1 MKIFSFNCNK
11 YFLYVVGYWI
21 LEIGFYILFLSNRD
35 YFSLTKDFVPREY
48 TFVIL
53 LNIGD
58 LLSGFLVLY
67 TKRVSKTK
75 RDKEIEK
82 KDDNINQHKNE
93 LIYDTTAN
101 IQRKHFKRKMIII
114 GILDYISRSFF
125 WIAYA
130 ITGAEEKKVCF
141 IFEKDIVCTV
151 DIIMRYIF
159 SIFILKISV
168 FKHGIVSIVMICVGF
183 IILLTSDCLY
193 IKSSEEKGGLSMSLT
208 LFYSGILLLRGISF
222 PYEDTIVKQL
232 FLNDYIFPGTM
243 QFYRGLIESVII
255 IVITPLLCLL
265 FGFKVNFNY
274 QIPLVQIIFTLIFY
288 TIVVFIKAFFLLKII
303 YHFSSQSV
311 SILIISESLGGSIF
325 EIIDIIRD
333 GELSKSDIIFII
345 PEIIGIFIILF
356 AALIYDE
363 VIIIN
368 ILNLNQNVKIG
379 IIGRAEN
386 EALELNSLEEIPLNP
401 IMTLDDS
408 DMIEISEDN

>member
-1 MKIFSFNCNK
+1 M
-11 YFLYVVGYWI
+11 
-21 LEIGFYILFLSNRD
+21 
-35 YFSLTKDFVPREY
+35 
-48 TFVIL
+48 
-53 LNIGD
+53 
-58 LLSGFLVLY
+58 
-67 TKRVSKTK
+67 
-75 RDKEIEK
+75 
-82 KDDNINQHKNE
+82 
-93 LIYDTTAN
+93 
-101 IQRKHFKRKMIII
+101 
-114 GILDYISRSFF
+114 
-125 WIAYA
+125 
-130 ITGAEEKKVCF
+130 
-141 IFEKDIVCTV
+141 
-151 DIIMRYIF
+151 
-159 SIFILKISV
+159 
-168 FKHGIVSIVMICVGF
+168 
-183 IILLTSDCLY
+183 
-193 IKSSEEKGGLSMSLT
+193 
-208 LFYSGILLLRGISF
+208 
-222 PYEDTIVKQL
+222 KQL

-243 QFYRGLIESVII
+243 QFYRGLIESAII

-274 QIPLVQIIFTLIFY
+274 QIPLVQIIFTLVFY
-288 TIVVFIKAFFLLKII
+288 TIVAFIKAFFLLKII

-311 SILIISESLGGSIF
+311 SFLIISESLGGSIF

-368 ILNLNQNVKIG
+368 ICNLNQNVKTG